1 MFFGGGKIAKLDD
14 KIEAQA
20 QRNRADMDV
29 LFHWVHYLNAQNE
42 QTRRSF
48 EHFSQA
54 MQHEVHALTEELK
67 GVRDQKLIGEKAPST
82 DDVKQMVDRHMQA
95 IPVDTMLARL
105 RHMESSIQF
114 MDQKRQVVQPVA
126 HPAPAPVPT
135 SNLQHRLVKKITRHS
150 KSYIKNSLV
159 QYIQKYGKI
168 SALKLR
174 DIVVDEQGLCSKSTF
189 YRLLEELE
197 RDHNLEVIV
206 DGKQKMFI
214 APNEVK
220 HA

>member
-1 MFFGGGKIAKLDD
+1 MFFGGGKIAKLDE
-14 KIEAQA
+14 KVEAHA

-42 QTRRSF
+42 QTRRAF

-54 MQHEVHALTEELK
+54 MQHEVRALTEEVR
-67 GVRDQKLIGEKAPST
+67 GVREQKLIGNAGVSSDE
-82 DDVKQMVDRHMQA
+82 VKQMVDLHIKA
-95 IPVDTMLARL
+95 IPVETMLARL

-114 MDQKRQVVQPVA
+114 LDQKRHVAQPVA
-126 HPAPAPVPT
+126 HPAPAPLSS

-150 KSYIKNSLV
+150 KSYIKNALV

-197 RDHNLEVIV
+197 LEHGLEVIV
-206 DGKQKMFI
+206 DGKQKLFI
-214 APNEVK
+214 APKEVS